1 MYIADDNNRI
11 LKVIVSTGIISTI
24 AGYGESGYG
33 GDGGPL
39 IEAEVG
45 YVTGLAVD
53 AAGTTEPDHRLLL
66 CANS

>member
-1 MYIADDNNRI
+1 MYIADNNNRI
-11 LKVIVSTGIISTI
+11 RKLTVSTGTISII

-33 GDGGPL
+33 GDGGPA

-53 AAGTTEPDHRLLL
+53 AAGT
-66 CANS
+66 N